1 MDPLVRLLVPLDF
14 SPVSEPLLRIAA
26 SISKQYSAELVLV
39 HVIEDSIVEHVSAGY
54 NVSLIVSELEREARK
69 KLESF
74 KSMAEEL
81 GARATVYDEIPVSDP
96 AAAIAEIASEIRAS
110 EVVVASRG
118 WGLKRL
124 FSIGSTSKLLV
135 KLSPVPVLFLR
146 AYKQD
151 DKAAIIVPEGG
162 LFGTIAYAITG
173 TYSEEALDYVTKL
186 ASKTKS
192 KIILIHVR
200 EKGSGE
206 FVDEVARKLSYR
218 GVDVE
223 KVVTTGR
230 PHEAI
235 ISYAEA
241 AGASLIFMER
251 RVHEGI
257 KSLFLGS
264 TLDRVLNSSRIPVL
278 VHPAAS
284 ERT

>member
-14 SPVSEPLLRIAA
+14 SPVSEPLLQIAV

-39 HVIEDSIVEHVSAGY
+39 HVIEDSIIEHVSAGY
-54 NVSLIVSELEREARK
+54 NVSLIVSELELEARR
-69 KLESF
+69 KLESY
-74 KSMAEEL
+74 KSMAEKL
-81 GARATVYDEIPVSDP
+81 GARAAIYDEIPVSDP
-96 AAAIAEIASEIRAS
+96 AAAIAEIASEVRAS

-118 WGLKRL
+118 WGLRRL
-124 FSIGSTSKLLV
+124 FSIGSTSRLLV

-162 LFGTIAYAITG
+162 LFSTIAYAITG

-192 KIILIHVR
+192 KIVLIHVR
-200 EKGSGE
+200 ERDSGE

-235 ISYAEA
+235 VSYAEA
-241 AGASLIFMER
+241 AGASLIFAER
-251 RVHEGI
+251 RLHEGI

-264 TLDRVLNSSRIPVL
+264 TLDRILNSSRIPVL